1 MPISLA
7 ATSVAVS
14 SPVVAIDL
22 VSTDRPEHMA
32 RAVSATTSR
41 LSAMMQVAGGVLVV
55 IGAWLPWLTMFAGL
69 QTIRGTVGW
78 NGRALLIGGV
88 LVALGGGAAL
98 LGVASRNVRRVV
110 SLVAALIGGGGM
122 VLLVRLISTWREL
135 TVTDALMVPRLGPGV
150 FLIVIGALLATAALV
165 PMERR

>member
-7 ATSVAVS
+7 ATNVAVS

-22 VSTDRPEHMA
+22 VSTDRPEQTA
-32 RAVSATTSR
+32 RAVSATMSR

-55 IGAWLPWLTMFAGL
+55 TGALLPWLTMFAGL

-78 NGRALLIGGV
+78 NGRALLVGGV
-88 LVALGGGAAL
+88 LVALGGAGAPI
-98 LGVASRNVRRVV
+98 GGASRNVRRVV
-110 SLVAALIGGGGM
+110 SLVAAVIGGGGM

-135 TVTDALMVPRLGPGV
+135 TTTDALMVPRLGPGL
-150 FLIVIGALLATAALV
+150 FLIVTGAILATAALV
-165 PMERR
+165 PLERR